1 MRKTVLTFGLI
12 AGAVLAGMMVLTM
25 VLLKDKI
32 GFENGAIIGYTT
44 MVVAFLMIYVGIR
57 SYRDTVAG
65 GVISFG
71 RAAAVGLLITTVATL
86 CYVATWE
93 VIFFKFTPDF
103 VDKYA
108 AYEIEK
114 ITKAGATQA
123 QRDAK
128 AKEMADFATMYQNP
142 LTNAAFTFLEPL
154 PVGVLLTLVSA
165 GLLRRKTP
173 LTPEVE

>member
-12 AGAVLAGMMVLTM
+12 AGGVLAGMMVLTT

-32 GFENGAIIGYTT
+32 GFDKGAIIGYTT
-44 MVVAFLMIYVGIR
+44 MVAAFLMIYVGIR

-65 GVISFG
+65 GMISFG
-71 RAAAVGLLITTVATL
+71 RAVTVGLLITAVATA
-86 CYVATWE
+86 CYVATWQ

-108 AYEIEK
+108 AYEMQK
-114 ITKAGATQA
+114 VAKAGGTQA

-128 AKEMADFATMYQNP
+128 AKEMADFTKMYQNP
-142 LTNAAFTFLEPL
+142 LINAAFTFLEPL

-173 LTPEVE
+173 LTPEAQ

>member
-173 LTPEVE
+173 LTPEVQ